1 MAPAVVLAR
10 KVRVAVSLVGPAE
23 ELPAA
28 EADDA
33 AVVPHVALPGLG
45 QLLADEAVEQK
56 VVIVGVIRRQ
66 ESNLH
71 PQLKKF
77 MLRSVATKK
86 KTRLRTCDVGPER
99 SNAGS

>member
-10 KVRVAVSLVGPAE
+10 KVRVAVALVGPAE
-23 ELPAA
+23 ELSTA

-33 AVVPHVALPGLG
+33 AVVPHVALSGLG
-45 QLLADEAVEQK
+45 QLLADEAVEQE

-86 KTRLRTCDVGPER
+86 NTTEDMRCR
-99 SNAGS
+99 S